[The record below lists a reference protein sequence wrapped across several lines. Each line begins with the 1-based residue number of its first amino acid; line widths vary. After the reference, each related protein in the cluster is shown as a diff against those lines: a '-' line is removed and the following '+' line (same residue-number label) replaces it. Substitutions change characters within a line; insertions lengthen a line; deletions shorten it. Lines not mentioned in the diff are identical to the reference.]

1 MTPEFYHHDKITLGE
16 LILEDT
22 IVTYILSKKYKDK
35 KDYDINVALKIAMF
49 HDLYVYPWQNNPN
62 NSESNFCN
70 KHGFRHPNEAI
81 LNACMWFKEE
91 FKNMKDS
98 EKIVDGVLHHMYPFP
113 VRKFDYA
120 SSNVMELKNYEMIKD
135 IDSELIEL
143 MEESGNRS
151 TIGDFSVALSKYKE
165 GRIMNLSDKIV
176 SISNLKG
183 SNINGYKALITGKN
197 KNLTL

>member
-1 MTPEFYHHDKITLGE
+1 
-16 LILEDT
+16 
-22 IVTYILSKKYKDK
+22 
-35 KDYDINVALKIAMF
+35 
-49 HDLYVYPWQNNPN
+49 
-62 NSESNFCN
+62 
-70 KHGFRHPNEAI
+70 
-81 LNACMWFKEE
+81 
-91 FKNMKDS
+91 
-98 EKIVDGVLHHMYPFP
+98 
-113 VRKFDYA
+113 
-120 SSNVMELKNYEMIKD
+120 MELKNYEMIKD